1 MSDEAAETTAVVDT
15 LSSSIARRAPEL
27 LRAFNH
33 AGVLHAADVHVA
45 TRLGGIGGESDE
57 AVLLAAAL
65 AVRGPRIGHVHVDL
79 ETIAGTAA
87 VDLEEEIDLS
97 SMPWPEPEGWVE
109 RVAASPLV
117 GAMDADPERPLR
129 IWDSRLYLDRY
140 WRAEDQVAKDLLAM
154 AVAPAALVDAE
165 ATEADLARLFPGE
178 EADGRQAE
186 AAAKAAA
193 GRLTVVAGGPGTGK
207 TTTVARIAALL
218 IADAERG
225 GRTPL
230 IGFAAPTGKAAQRL
244 TEAIREEA
252 GGLDVEESVRERL
265 QESEAATLH
274 RLLGWKPGTSSRFR
288 HDRDDRLPY
297 EVIIVDETSMVP
309 LWIMSRLL
317 EAVRPE
323 ARLVLIGDP
332 GQLASVEA
340 GAVLGDIVAGGEAGG
355 PLQDRIVTLDRVHR
369 YGEEIAA
376 LAEAVRA
383 GDAEKVIELLEA
395 GGEQIEWIDAD
406 PGDPASMPLLEPV
419 RAATVAAGRAA
430 FEAAATGD
438 AATAL
443 EALGRHRILCA
454 HRRGPHGVRR
464 WNQQAEAWI
473 ADEVEAF
480 NPYSRWY
487 IGRPLLIT
495 ENNYELKLF
504 NGDTGIVVRRP
515 DETVVAAFQRGD
527 EIVEFSP
534 TQLDAV
540 ETVYAMTIHKSQG
553 SQFDA
558 VSVLLPPEGSRIL
571 TRELLYTAVTR
582 SRKTLQMCGPSATLS
597 SAATHAIARAS
608 GLIRRMPTRPSRRA
622 RLPRP

>member
-1 MSDEAAETTAVVDT
+1 MSDGTLAAPLAETMSA
-15 LSSSIARRAPEL
+15 SIARRAPTL
-27 LRAFNH
+27 LRQFNE

-45 TRLGGIGGESDE
+45 MRLGRIGGESDE

-79 ETIAGTAA
+79 ETIAATAA
-87 VDLEEEIDLS
+87 VDLEEEVDLS
-97 SMPWPEPEGWVE
+97 SLGWPETGEWVQ
-109 RVAASPLV
+109 RVAASELV

-140 WRAEDQVAKDLLAM
+140 WRAESQVAADLLAL
-154 AVAPAALVDAE
+154 AAAPAGLVDAV
-165 ATEADLARLFPGE
+165 ATKADLARLFPEEGGE
-178 EADGRQAE
+178 RQAE
-186 AAAKAAA
+186 AAAKAAE

-207 TTTVARIAALL
+207 TTTVARIAAQL
-218 IADAERG
+218 IADALRG

-230 IGFAAPTGKAAQRL
+230 IGYAAPTGKAAQRL
-244 TEAIREEA
+244 GESIREEA
-252 GGLDVEESVRERL
+252 ARLDVDDAVRERL
-265 QESEAATLH
+265 LDAEAVTLH
-274 RLLGWKPGTSSRFR
+274 RLLGWKPGTNSRFR

-297 EVIIVDETSMVP
+297 EAIIVDETSMVP
-309 LWIMSRLL
+309 LWLMSRLL

-355 PLQDRIVTLDRVHR
+355 PLQNRIVTLERVHR

-376 LAEAVRA
+376 LAEAVRT
-383 GDAEKVIELLEA
+383 GDAERVLELLEA
-395 GGEQIEWIDAD
+395 GGEAITWIDAD
-406 PGDPASMPLLEPV
+406 PAEPASSALLAPV
-419 RAATVAAGRAA
+419 REATVAAGRAA
-430 FEAAATGD
+430 YEAAIDGD

-443 EALGRHRILCA
+443 EAIGRHRILCA

-464 WNQQAEAWI
+464 WNQQAESWLAE
-473 ADEVEAF
+473 EVDGFA
-480 NPYSRWY
+480 PYGRWY

-495 ENNYELKLF
+495 ENDYELKLF
-504 NGDTGIVVRRP
+504 NGDTGIIIRGP
-515 DETVVAAFQRGD
+515 DGTPLAAFRRGD
-527 EIVEFSP
+527 EIIELSP
-534 TQLDAV
+534 TRLDAV

-582 SRKTLQMCGPSATLS
+582 SRKRLQLCGPSATMR